1 MNCFEWR
8 NRAGDHLEGT
18 LSPGVRREADSHLAE
33 CSPCQESAE
42 RYRRM
47 TQALANHRRSPL
59 PIPLRKDPL
68 ASPLLKAQWKTLFR
82 RSKAAL
88 PGAAPTWWMRTGA
101 EGTAVALALLLA
113 LALAPRARTLYER
126 ALERRLDAFPVAD
139 LDPTASSPSNS
150 GGAPSP
156 ARGKLDADA
165 ASGPAAREDFTGEYG
180 EEEDSESNSG
190 NSADDQA
197 QVGASE
203 IWRFNLKTDSPREVQ
218 PRVIQLLKS
227 LGVPSSTP
235 GLAGIEAPGGIQFDL
250 LVDPS
255 VIGPLRNGLRKLIP
269 GAPAAAADTAPAANA
284 QFTWYKNKSKTRMA
298 AGKTRIVIWLSQV

>member
-18 LSPGVRREADSHLAE
+18 LSPGARREADAHLAE

-68 ASPLLKAQWKTLFR
+68 SSPLLKAQWKTLFR

-88 PGAAPTWWMRTGA
+88 PGAAPTWWMRTSV
-101 EGTAVALALLLA
+101 EGTGVALVLLVA

-139 LDPTASSPSNS
+139 LDPTAGSPTSN
-150 GGAPSP
+150 GAPTP
-156 ARGKLDADA
+156 ARGKAESETGAGL
-165 ASGPAAREDFTGEYG
+165 GTREDFTGEYG
-180 EEEDSESNSG
+180 EEEDSEAASSG
-190 NSADDQA
+190 SSADDQA

-227 LGVPSSTP
+227 LGVPVNTP

-250 LVDPS
+250 LVDPT
-255 VIGPLRNGLRKLIP
+255 VIGPLRNGLRKLTP
-269 GAPAAAADTAPAANA
+269 GAPSAAAETAPTASA

>member
-1 MNCFEWR
+1 
-8 NRAGDHLEGT
+8 
-18 LSPGVRREADSHLAE
+18 
-33 CSPCQESAE
+33 
-42 RYRRM
+42 
-47 TQALANHRRSPL
+47 
-59 PIPLRKDPL
+59 
-68 ASPLLKAQWKTLFR
+68 
-82 RSKAAL
+82 
-88 PGAAPTWWMRTGA
+88 MRTGI
-101 EGTAVALALLLA
+101 EGTGVALALLVA

-139 LDPTASSPSNS
+139 MDPTAGSSS
-150 GGAPSP
+150 GAPSP
-156 ARGKLDADA
+156 ARGKAESDG
-165 ASGPAAREDFTGEYG
+165 SPAREDFTGEYG
-180 EEEDSESNSG
+180 EEEDTEASSG

-227 LGVPSSTP
+227 LGVPGTTP

-255 VIGPLRNGLRKLIP
+255 VIGPLRNGLRKLTP
-269 GAPAAAADTAPAANA
+269 GAATGAAETAPSANA

-298 AGKTRIVIWLSQV
+298 VGKTRIVIWLSQV

>member
-1 MNCFEWR
+1 
-8 NRAGDHLEGT
+8 
-18 LSPGVRREADSHLAE
+18 
-33 CSPCQESAE
+33 
-42 RYRRM
+42 M

-82 RSKAAL
+82 RGKAAL
-88 PGAAPTWWMRTGA
+88 PGAAPTWWMRTGI
-101 EGTAVALALLLA
+101 EGTGVALALLVA

-139 LDPTASSPSNS
+139 LDPTAGSSN
-150 GGAPSP
+150 GAPTP
-156 ARGKLDADA
+156 ARGKVE
-165 ASGPAAREDFTGEYG
+165 SGGSPSGGAREDFTGEYG
-180 EEEDSESNSG
+180 EEEDTEASSG

-227 LGVPSSTP
+227 LGVPGATP

-255 VIGPLRNGLRKLIP
+255 VIGPLRNGLRKLTP
-269 GAPAAAADTAPAANA
+269 GAAMGAADAAPSANA

>member
-18 LSPGVRREADSHLAE
+18 LSPGARREADAHLAE
-33 CSPCQESAE
+33 CSSCQESAE

-47 TQALANHRRSPL
+47 TQALANHRRSLL

-88 PGAAPTWWMRTGA
+88 PGAAPTWWMRTGI
-101 EGTAVALALLLA
+101 EGTGVALALLVA

-126 ALERRLDAFPVAD
+126 AIERRLDAFPVAD
-139 LDPTASSPSNS
+139 LDPTAGSGSSN
-150 GGAPSP
+150 GAPSP
-156 ARGKLDADA
+156 TRGKAESD
-165 ASGPAAREDFTGEYG
+165 GNPAGTGTREDFTGEYG
-180 EEEDSESNSG
+180 EEEDTEASSG

-197 QVGASE
+197 KVGASE

-227 LGVPSSTP
+227 LGVPTTTP

-255 VIGPLRNGLRKLIP
+255 VIGPLRNGLRKLTP
-269 GAPAAAADTAPAANA
+269 GAATGAAETAPTANA